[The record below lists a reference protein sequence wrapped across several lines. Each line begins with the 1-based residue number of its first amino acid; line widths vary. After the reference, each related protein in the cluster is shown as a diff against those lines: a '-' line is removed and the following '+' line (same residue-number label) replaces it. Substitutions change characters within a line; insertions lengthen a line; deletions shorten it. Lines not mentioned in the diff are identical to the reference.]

1 MGVPIIPF
9 EKKIAGLDK
18 ARNIRT
24 KRSHIKKMLKSGE
37 INLPDILNDYEKYR
51 SYIENM
57 KLIDILVSLPKTGM
71 VKAKR
76 ILSELNIS
84 ERKKING
91 LSTRQIKAFKEYF
104 NL

>member
-1 MGVPIIPF
+1 MGVPVVPF
-9 EKKIAGLDK
+9 EKKIASLDK

-24 KRSHIKKMLKSGE
+24 KRSQIKKALKSGK
-37 INLPDILNDYEKYR
+37 INLPDILNNYEKYC

-57 KLIDILVSLPKTGM
+57 KLIDILASLPKIGI

-91 LSTRQIKAFKEYF
+91 LSPRQVKAFKEYF